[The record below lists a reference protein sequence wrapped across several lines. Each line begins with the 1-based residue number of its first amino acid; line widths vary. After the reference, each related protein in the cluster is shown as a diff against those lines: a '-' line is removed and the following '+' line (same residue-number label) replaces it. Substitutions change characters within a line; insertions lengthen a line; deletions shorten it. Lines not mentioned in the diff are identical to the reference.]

1 MLCLAILVAVLAA
14 FVILDQTG
22 EYGNVASFFD
32 VSGYFKMQMAFLEHS
47 GRILTGFAD
56 QLVADASLSM
66 RVLGAAHGN
75 LIAKI
80 PIQPMPG
87 VETPFDV
94 AVGAFGQ
101 LGYTVQNF
109 ALKAADDF
117 TLAFNDVGESLN
129 YALPEDLYSTAL
141 AEER

>member
-1 MLCLAILVAVLAA
+1 
-14 FVILDQTG
+14 
-22 EYGNVASFFD
+22 
-32 VSGYFKMQMAFLEHS
+32 
-47 GRILTGFAD
+47 
-56 QLVADASLSM
+56 M

-101 LGYTVQNF
+101 LGYTVQDF
-109 ALKAADDF
+109 GLRAANDF

-129 YALPEDLYSTAL
+129 YALPEDLYLTAL

>member
-1 MLCLAILVAVLAA
+1 MLCLAILVAVLSA
-14 FVILDQTG
+14 FVILGQTG
-22 EYGNVASFFD
+22 ENGNVASFFD

-47 GRILTGFAD
+47 GRILTGFTD
-56 QLVADASLSM
+56 QLVADAGQSLAI
-66 RVLGAAHGN
+66 LGTAHGD

-80 PIQPMPG
+80 PIRPMPG

-94 AVGAFGQ
+94 AVGAFGH
-101 LGYTVQNF
+101 LGYLVQDF
-109 ALKAADDF
+109 AIKAADDF

-129 YALPEDLYSTAL
+129 YALPQDLYSTAL